1 MSSLIPL
8 LSEQKTLI
16 LQGVSGLL
24 RRAGYTPTPKNITE
38 KDRINEKFSGR
49 INGKYSEK
57 ISVKR
62 PVTPAMISDTLLLE
76 NKVSNEE
83 EQKQNKIIPMTIPI
97 ARRINQIRGH
107 GIQYEDSV
115 TVTVTALL
123 DPPPHYI
130 LRPPQPMSTPSEI
143 LHTTLSN
150 FSVPLPNAIYI
161 NQLSTASVPGLGR
174 FHRNLKKAENKNE
187 NENGDEIENGS
198 GNDNNENGN
207 ENKNENAKVEA
218 VWAGPMVGMGGRP
231 GYYSHHCRGGI
242 IPSTNSNNLG
252 GNISGKNIKNEN
264 NNESEMQE
272 NQENQDNIMNSTNKR
287 KLEPLKD
294 VFDKTAREEFEK
306 QFCSEIAMACCLPAK
321 NVRIEEVRILI
332 FIFFLFHF

>member
-24 RRAGYTPTPKNITE
+24 RRAGYTPTPKNTTE

-83 EQKQNKIIPMTIPI
+83 EQKQNKIIPMIIPI

-150 FSVPLPNAIYI
+150 FSVPFPNAIYI
-161 NQLSTASVPGLGR
+161 NHLSTASSVLGPNR
-174 FHRNLKKAENKNE
+174 FHKNIKKTGKKLENDNENGDVNENE
-187 NENGDEIENGS
+187 NENGIE
-198 GNDNNENGN
+198 N
-207 ENKNENAKVEA
+207 ENKNETEKVEA
-218 VWAGPMVGMGGRP
+218 VWAGPMVGTGGRP
-231 GYYSHHCRGGI
+231 GYYSHHCRGA
-242 IPSTNSNNLG
+242 IPNSNSNSNHLG
-252 GNISGKNIKNEN
+252 GNISEKRRRNEN
-264 NNESEMQE
+264 NNEFDMQE
-272 NQENQDNIMNSTNKR
+272 NQENQDDNLNSTNKR

-294 VFDKTAREEFEK
+294 IFDKTAREEFEK

-321 NVRIEEVRILI
+321 NVRIEEVRIL
-332 FIFFLFHF
+332 FSF